1 MVLVQLLLLGLLAS
15 RAATAAALNTVS
27 SADGSLSLS
36 FTSSDIT
43 STSFGGGA
51 AAGSPAFA
59 LTEFTSAASGPPA
72 NSSDN
77 LAANGD
83 FSTVDPANPALA
95 KGWSSALQYPLG
107 YSRVTGGQFTRAGH
121 AAAIRVTTPNATAN
135 AGAQHDWVAPAGK
148 LLTASSIVLSGW
160 SKAIADDSGGGDYC
174 LYIDLVYADGTPKW
188 GSRADFTSGPHDW
201 EYKYHII
208 TLEQPVKEISIYCLY
223 RGRKGTV
230 LFDSVSVG
238 AMLSGPAPGPFVGS
252 SYSVAGQNNLTAVT
266 VHAAKSS
273 AVPDLEY
280 NLTATFKGRSDHIRV
295 DGAVVACSS
304 SGAPAIDRAVSI
316 SFAVPLAA
324 SGWTL
329 WADTDTPLTIGTE
342 REYSGQSA
350 TLKGSPHPI
359 DLYPFTALTSPDGKE
374 GLALAIPME
383 EMVYV
388 QRTHYTT
395 VNSSLV
401 RNCGIVAPVWSYLTD
416 AHTGGL

>member
-59 LTEFTSAASGPPA
+59 LTEFTSEASGPPA

-238 AMLSGPAPGPFVGS
+238 AMVSGHPS
-252 SYSVAGQNNLTAVT
+252 
-266 VHAAKSS
+266 AAM
-273 AVPDLEY
+273 
-280 NLTATFKGRSDHIRV
+280 G
-295 DGAVVACSS
+295 
-304 SGAPAIDRAVSI
+304 
-316 SFAVPLAA
+316 
-324 SGWTL
+324 
-329 WADTDTPLTIGTE
+329 
-342 REYSGQSA
+342 
-350 TLKGSPHPI
+350 
-359 DLYPFTALTSPDGKE
+359 
-374 GLALAIPME
+374 
-383 EMVYV
+383 
-388 QRTHYTT
+388 
-395 VNSSLV
+395 
-401 RNCGIVAPVWSYLTD
+401 GIL
-416 AHTGGL
+416 GG